1 LIRTL
6 ASVAGTSGPEM
17 TAVAT
22 VSTLLLVIALAACA
36 VPALRVAALE
46 PVRVL
51 REE

>member
-1 LIRTL
+1 
-6 ASVAGTSGPEM
+6 
-17 TAVAT
+17 